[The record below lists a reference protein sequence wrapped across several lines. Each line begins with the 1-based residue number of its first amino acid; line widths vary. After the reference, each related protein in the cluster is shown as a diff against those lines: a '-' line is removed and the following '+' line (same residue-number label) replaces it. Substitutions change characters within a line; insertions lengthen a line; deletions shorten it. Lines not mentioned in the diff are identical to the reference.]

1 MTGLRPLFTVG
12 GRRYRTHLR
21 SRSHSARRYSQWV
34 DQAVGS
40 NVGVV
45 ALVVFF
51 VFFGATSQRITGMG
65 FALVA
70 APFLV
75 ILLGPIGG
83 VLIANL
89 CGALSSSLILTRVW
103 KQVEWRKVAL
113 LIPTAFLGIATGI
126 LVSKVVP
133 SAWLEISV
141 GLIVFV
147 SLSASLLVRSRRQI
161 DGPVLLGSAGYA
173 SGFMS
178 YTAGV
183 GGPAV
188 SIYAV
193 LSNWQQI
200 KFAATVQPYFFVTG
214 MTSLLGKVFFIDG
227 SVPNLSWWLWLAIGA
242 ALFSGVAAGDI
253 ASKHVKPSHA
263 RAALITVAYIGSVLT
278 IVKGLVTLINQ

>member
-1 MTGLRPLFTVG
+1 M
-12 GRRYRTHLR
+12 
-21 SRSHSARRYSQWV
+21 
-34 DQAVGS
+34 DQAIGS
-40 NVGVV
+40 NVGAVV
-45 ALVVFF
+45 LVVFF

-75 ILLGPIGG
+75 ILLGPISG
-83 VLIANL
+83 VLLANL

-103 KQVEWRKVAL
+103 SQVEWRKVGL
-113 LIPTAFLGIATGI
+113 LVPTAFLGIATGI
-126 LVSKVVP
+126 LVSKAVP

-141 GLIVFV
+141 GLIVFL

-161 DGPVLLGSAGYA
+161 DGPVILGSAGYA

-193 LSNWQQI
+193 MSNWQQT
-200 KFAATVQPYFFVTG
+200 KFAATVQPYFFITG
-214 MTSLLGKVFFIDG
+214 MTSLLGKVIFIDG
-227 SVPNLSWWLWLAIGA
+227 AVPNLPWWFWVVIAV
-242 ALFSGVAAGDI
+242 ALFSGVAAGDV
-253 ASKHVKPSHA
+253 ASKRVKPAHA
-263 RAALITVAYIGSVLT
+263 RIALITVAYTGSVLT
-278 IVKGLVTLINQ
+278 IGKGLLALINE